1 MGRRLVIGDIH
12 GGYSALKQCLERSGF
27 NESIDQL
34 ICLGDVSDGWPETRE
49 CIDQLM
55 TIPNLVM
62 IKGNHDSLTV
72 EWAKT
77 GIAPEGWMGQ
87 GGYATID
94 SYAGQIPDEHLKFLE
109 EAKLYHLSDN
119 QLFVHA
125 GILINTSLEEQDE
138 KIFLWDRSLYRH
150 AFPHRLEEN
159 PPKLTP
165 YDAIYIG
172 HSPINRQGYL
182 HPIQACE
189 VWMMD
194 TGAGWDGVLS
204 IMDID
209 TQEYWTSD
217 LMKELYPDHLGRYV

>member
-1 MGRRLVIGDIH
+1 MARRFVIGDIH
-12 GGYSALKQCLERSGF
+12 GGYLALNQCLEKSGF
-27 NESIDQL
+27 DETKDQL
-34 ICLGDVSDGWPETRE
+34 ICLGDVTDGWPETRE
-49 CIDQLM
+49 CIDKLM
-55 TIPNLVM
+55 MIPNLVM
-62 IKGNHDSLTV
+62 IKGNHDSLTI
-72 EWAKT
+72 EWART
-77 GIAPEGWMGQ
+77 GIPPTGWHNQ

-94 SYAGQIPDEHLKFLE
+94 SYAGSIPSDHLQFLE

-125 GILINTSLEEQDE
+125 GIQINKSLKNQDE
-138 KIFLWDRSLYRH
+138 KVLLWDRSLYQH
-150 AFPHRLEEN
+150 AFPHRLEEH

-172 HSPINRQGYL
+172 HSPINRYGYL

-189 VWMMD
+189 VWMLD

-209 TQEYWTSD
+209 THEYWTSD
-217 LMKELYPDHLGRYV
+217 PVKTLYPDHHGRYI